1 MPKNESPANPIWPS
15 IRRLLKIAGPQ
26 SAWLYAGL
34 AFDLLLAVTSILSI
48 DFMRRIFD
56 AVLAGQSSVFWR
68 YTGLILA
75 LAVPNILFAYLK
87 TRGIGQFS
95 ERTQA
100 KLRQAL
106 AAHSTLLPV
115 SYLEER
121 HSGDLLSVLNADL
134 AKLKTMLGDNFKDFF
149 FLSVRF
155 VFALTYIISI
165 NWLLALVSTILTPAI
180 FLLLSRLTQP
190 VSQRSEEMQDEIGQ
204 VNSLA
209 QDSLSGAMVV
219 KSFNLAGILDERFH
233 QANQKAL
240 KKGLGIARYW
250 AIVNGLGVG
259 LTMLPFIIAMGLGGY
274 LVIDKA
280 LTFGGLFA
288 FINLL
293 NYVVNPLASL
303 PNVIASISEASG
315 AAQRVFKLIDSPAE
329 RQDGAIIQPA
339 HDSAPA
345 IQFKDVSFAYR
356 KESPILK
363 HVSLDI
369 PRGQTVAIVG
379 PSGGGKTT
387 LLKLILGYYPLPDN
401 GVSLFGDDLNAWQL
415 CAARQQMAFVA
426 QDTYLFPVS
435 LGENIA
441 CGRLGASQAE
451 IERAARLANI
461 HDFIASLPEGYAT
474 NAGEWGSRLSGGQ
487 KQRISLARAILK
499 DAPIL
504 LLDEPTSALDAES
517 EALIQEALDRFARQR
532 TTMVVAHRLSTI
544 KNADR
549 VLVLQEGEIIEAGT
563 HAELIAKG
571 GLYLELYQG
580 QYAPDAL
587 GVALDQPAAGAVGDD
602 KISHAERTLVSAP
615 EGVEKRFRNDE

>member
-15 IRRLLKIAGPQ
+15 IRRLLKIAGRQ
-26 SAWLYAGL
+26 SAWLYAAL
-34 AFDLLLAVTSILSI
+34 AFDLLLAGILILNI

-56 AVLAGQSSVFWR
+56 SVLVHQSRVFWL
-68 YTGLILA
+68 YTWLSLA
-75 LAVPNILFAYLK
+75 LAIPNILFTYLK
-87 TRGIGQFS
+87 TRGVGLFS

-100 KLRQAL
+100 KLRQAI
-106 AAHSTLLPV
+106 AAHSTLLPI

-134 AKLKTMLGDNFKDFF
+134 AKIKTLLGNNLIDFF
-149 FLSVRF
+149 FQAIRF
-155 VFALTYIISI
+155 VFALSYNISI
-165 NWLLALVSTILTPAI
+165 NWLLTLVSTILTPAI

-190 VSQRSEEMQDEIGQ
+190 VTQRSEEMQDEIGQ

-219 KSFNLAGILDERFH
+219 KSFNLAAILDERFH
-233 QANQKAL
+233 LANMKAL
-240 KKGLGIARYW
+240 KKGLGVARYW
-250 AIVNGLGVG
+250 SAINGLSFA
-259 LTMLPFIIAMGLGGY
+259 LIIMPFIIAMGLGGY
-274 LVIDKA
+274 LVIDKQ

-293 NYVVNPLASL
+293 NYVVNPLGSL
-303 PNVIASISEASG
+303 PGIIASIGESAG

-329 RQDGAIIQPA
+329 RQDGVVTRPARDAI
-339 HDSAPA
+339 PA
-345 IQFKDVSFAYR
+345 IQFKDVSFAYS
-356 KESPILK
+356 EDNPILK
-363 HVSLDI
+363 HVSLAI
-369 PRGQTVAIVG
+369 PKGQTVAIVG

-387 LLKLILGYYPLPDN
+387 LLKLILGYYPLPDES
-401 GVSLFGDDLNAWQL
+401 VRLFGADLNAWQL
-415 CAARQQMAFVA
+415 NAARQQMAFVA

-435 LGENIA
+435 LGENIG
-441 CGRLGASQAE
+441 CGRPGASQDE
-451 IERAARLANI
+451 IKRAARLANI
-461 HDFIASLPEGYAT
+461 HDFIAGLPEGYAT
-474 NAGEWGSRLSGGQ
+474 NAGEWGARLSGGQ

-532 TTMVVAHRLSTI
+532 TTVVVAHRLSTI

-549 VLVLQEGEIIEAGT
+549 VLVLQDGEIIEEGT

-580 QYAPDAL
+580 QF
-587 GVALDQPAAGAVGDD
+587 ALDKPALNQPDSSA
-602 KISHAERTLVSAP
+602 TLAT
-615 EGVEKRFRNDE
+615 GGMGGRND

>member
-1 MPKNESPANPIWPS
+1 MSDTPSPAPVPHNPVIPS
-15 IRRLLKIAGPQ
+15 IRRLLKIAGKQ
-26 SAWLYAGL
+26 SVWLYAAL
-34 AFDLLLAVTSILSI
+34 FFDLILAVLSILTI

-56 AVLAGQSSVFWR
+56 AVLAGQTATFWH
-68 YTGLILA
+68 YTWFLLA
-75 LAVPNILFAYLK
+75 LNIPGALFSYLK
-87 TRGIGQFS
+87 TRGIGLFS

-100 KLRQAL
+100 KLRQAI

-115 SYLEER
+115 SYLEQR

-134 AKLKTMLGDNFKDFF
+134 AKLKALLGDNLKDFF
-149 FLSVRF
+149 YQTVRF

-165 NWLLALVSTILTPAI
+165 NWVLALVSTILTPAI
-180 FLLLSRLTQP
+180 FLLISRLTQP

-233 QANQKAL
+233 QANLKAL
-240 KKGLGIARYW
+240 KKGLGVARYW
-250 AIVNGLGVG
+250 AIVNGLNVG

-274 LVIDKA
+274 LVIDKNM
-280 LTFGGLFA
+280 TFGGLFA

-293 NYVVNPLASL
+293 NFVVNPLASL
-303 PNVIASISEASG
+303 PNVMASMGEAAG
-315 AAQRVFKLIDSPAE
+315 AAQRVFKLIDAPGE
-329 RQDGAIIQPA
+329 RQDGAITRPA
-339 HDSAPA
+339 GDTSAAPA
-345 IQFKDVSFAYR
+345 IQFKDVSFAYSAD
-356 KESPILK
+356 SPILK

-387 LLKLILGYYPLPDN
+387 LLKLILGYYPLPDQT
-401 GVSLFGDDLNAWQL
+401 VQLFGADLNAWQL
-415 CAARQQMAFVA
+415 NAARQQMAFVA

-435 LGENIA
+435 LGENIG
-441 CGRLGASQAE
+441 CGRPGAGQAE
-451 IERAARLANI
+451 IENAARLANI
-461 HDFIASLPEGYAT
+461 HDFIAGLPEGYAT
-474 NAGEWGSRLSGGQ
+474 NAGEWGGRLSGGQ

-532 TTMVVAHRLSTI
+532 TTVVVAHRLSTI
-544 KNADR
+544 KNANR
-549 VLVLQEGEIIEAGT
+549 VVVLQEGQIVEEGT
-563 HAELIAKG
+563 HAELIARG

-580 QYAPDAL
+580 QF
-587 GVALDQPAAGAVGDD
+587 ALDQAAAGVVG
-602 KISHAERTLVSAP
+602 
-615 EGVEKRFRNDE
+615 GQNG

>member
-1 MPKNESPANPIWPS
+1 MPDKQSPAPANPIMPS
-15 IRRLLKIAGPQ
+15 IRRLLKIAGRQ
-26 SAWLYAGL
+26 SAWLYAAL
-34 AFDLLLAVTSILSI
+34 AFDLLLAGTMILSI
-48 DFMRRIFD
+48 DFMRKIFD
-56 AVLAGQSSVFWR
+56 AVLAGQSSIFWR
-68 YTGLILA
+68 YTWLTLA
-75 LAVPNILFAYLK
+75 LAIPNILFSYLK
-87 TRGIGQFS
+87 TRGIGLFS
-95 ERTQA
+95 ERTQVN
-100 KLRQAL
+100 LRQAI

-115 SYLEER
+115 SYLEQR

-134 AKLKTMLGDNFKDFF
+134 AKLKTLLSDNLKDFF
-149 FLSVRF
+149 FLTVRF

-180 FLLLSRLTQP
+180 FLLISRLTQP

-233 QANQKAL
+233 LANLKAL

-250 AIVNGLGVG
+250 AIVNGLGIG

-274 LVIDKA
+274 LVIDKNM
-280 LTFGGLFA
+280 TFGGLFA

-303 PNVIASISEASG
+303 PSVIASMGEAAG
-315 AAQRVFKLIDSPAE
+315 AAQRVFKLIDSPTE
-329 RQDGAIIQPA
+329 RQDGSVTQPA
-339 HDSAPA
+339 HDAAEAAPA
-345 IQFKDVSFAYR
+345 IQFKDVSFAYNA
-356 KESPILK
+356 ESPILK
-363 HVSLDI
+363 HVSLAI

-387 LLKLILGYYPLPDN
+387 LLKLILGYYPLPDET
-401 GVSLFGDDLNAWQL
+401 VRLFGADLNAWQL

-435 LGENIA
+435 LGENIG
-441 CGRLGASQAE
+441 CGRPGASQTE

-461 HDFIASLPEGYAT
+461 HDFIAGLPEGYAT
-474 NAGEWGSRLSGGQ
+474 NAGEWGGRLSGGQ

-504 LLDEPTSALDAES
+504 LLDEPTSALDAEA

-532 TTMVVAHRLSTI
+532 TTVVVAHRLSTI

-549 VLVLQEGEIIEAGT
+549 VLVLQEGEIIEEGT

-580 QYAPDAL
+580 QYA
-587 GVALDQPAAGAVGDD
+587 LDQPAAPAIPTTGGQ
-602 KISHAERTLVSAP
+602 
-615 EGVEKRFRNDE
+615 ND